1 MKFIKDKFLLVGLF
15 SWITATSF
23 HNFRSQ
29 LKYIKYIINE
39 LIIKFTTLA
48 LQVKV
53 KVVALYCHYIFGV
66 VFQSVNPQTKAS
78 F

>member
-29 LKYIKYIINE
+29 LKYIEYIINE
-39 LIIKFTTLA
+39 
-48 LQVKV
+48 
-53 KVVALYCHYIFGV
+53 
-66 VFQSVNPQTKAS
+66 VNA